1 MTLRARLTAVPAALA
16 AVAAVLAPG
25 LVHPAV
31 AGSADGT
38 ITTLAGT
45 VPGFVNGPP
54 DIARLRTPQ
63 DTAPGAAA
71 GQYQGTL
78 IADTGNNAIRL
89 FNTFNTIV
97 TVAGD
102 PSLLPTDPLG
112 DGGDAT
118 NARLD
123 RPAAVVA
130 ASDGGF
136 LIADTGNNRI
146 RRVSPSG
153 TISTVAGNGSTGSA
167 GDGGSATAAQL
178 NAPTDVVPAP
188 GGGFYIADSGNGR
201 VRFVT
206 PSGTMT
212 TFAGTTPG
220 FGGDG
225 GAAAAAQL
233 SQPRKLSLAPDGA
246 VLVADTGNARVRRIA
261 AGGTITTVAGGTT
274 GFAGDGGQA
283 KSAAL
288 NQPSDV
294 IPLSNGG
301 FLIADTGNDRV
312 RRVTPLG
319 TIFTI
324 AGSSP
329 GLAGDGGPASQAK
342 LDAPQ
347 ALTRTPSGGVI
358 ITDTDNSR
366 VRVTTDTGQLPAPK
380 LQQSIGVVPL
390 GGPTTVQPT
399 GAPAPIALREPDLAP
414 NGSAV
419 NAARSTVQV
428 TLQASTAGDQS
439 QMKFAEGAFRI
450 RQNAGTRPITD
461 VVLSEPISCPAAR
474 AHRSAAGPVAT
485 AAATRRSRRVWG
497 RGKGRFRT
505 RGRYA
510 SALVRGTWWLTQDRC
525 DGTLVKVREGRVEVR
540 DLVRKRTVFVTA
552 GKQYL
557 AKKPA
562 PRKRSK
568 RR

>member
-130 ASDGGF
+130 ASD
-136 LIADTGNNRI
+136 
-146 RRVSPSG
+146 
-153 TISTVAGNGSTGSA
+153 
-167 GDGGSATAAQL
+167 
-178 NAPTDVVPAP
+178 
-188 GGGFYIADSGNGR
+188 
-201 VRFVT
+201 
-206 PSGTMT
+206 
-212 TFAGTTPG
+212 
-220 FGGDG
+220 
-225 GAAAAAQL
+225 
-233 SQPRKLSLAPDGA
+233 
-246 VLVADTGNARVRRIA
+246 
-261 AGGTITTVAGGTT
+261 
-274 GFAGDGGQA
+274 
-283 KSAAL
+283 
-288 NQPSDV
+288 
-294 IPLSNGG
+294 GG